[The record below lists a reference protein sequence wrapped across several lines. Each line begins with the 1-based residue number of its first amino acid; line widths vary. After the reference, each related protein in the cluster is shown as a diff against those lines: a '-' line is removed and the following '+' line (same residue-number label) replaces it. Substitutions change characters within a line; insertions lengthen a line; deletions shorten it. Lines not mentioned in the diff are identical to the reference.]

1 MPEPVV
7 PEGLI
12 PLAVC
17 GAHLE
22 GQPLHW
28 QLADRGAVLVER
40 GATAPSYRFYALDT
54 EPPKPGLV
62 RVTGAAVADTAAAI
76 AIEVWALEPAAFAS
90 FVDAIPAPLCIGR
103 VVLADGRNVAGF
115 LCEPA
120 ALDGANEI
128 TSYGGW
134 LAYRRVLEPQG

>member
-40 GATAPSYRFYALDT
+40 GTTAPSYRFYALDT

-62 RVTGAAVADTAAAI
+62 RVHADGAAI
-76 AIEVWALEPAAFAS
+76 AVEVWALEPAAFAS

-103 VVLADGRNVAGF
+103 VVLADGRDVAGF

-120 ALDGANEI
+120 ALDGADEI

-134 LAYRRVLEPQG
+134 LAYRRALGQPG